1 LVEQAP
7 ARGPAGSRELLGRDR
22 ERRRRMVAL
31 RLDRRPQGRVAPSD
45 VIQEACL
52 NAARRLPEYHKNPTM
67 PFFLWLRLLTG
78 DSMTASGWA
87 EARERPRI
95 GRSLPWPT
103 TDWDIALRHAAG
115 SPSSGPGIR
124 RHLPASTGR
133 ASRSGSSA
141 GRPSRWSRMPNR
153 PDPEPPLV
161 AAAAPGPGSDRP
173 VPGQIAEPAV
183 QRRGVGTPSR
193 FRFSQSEGSL
203 P

>member
-1 LVEQAP
+1 MAEGALARYGTTTDSSLANELARCAALAPDLVADHDAFLRLAEAAFQGSP
-7 ARGPAGSRELLGRDR
+7 GQGNRPRRGPSAPPFIASGDST
-22 ERRRRMVAL
+22 RRY
-31 RLDRRPQGRVAPSD
+31 S
-45 VIQEACL
+45 
-52 NAARRLPEYHKNPTM
+52 
-67 PFFLWLRLLTG
+67 

-124 RHLPASTGR
+124 RHLPASPGR

-153 PDPEPPLV
+153 PDPEPALV

-173 VPGQIAEPAV
+173 VPGHLAEPVV
-183 QRRGVGTPSR
+183 QRRGVGIPSR
-193 FRFSQSEGSL
+193 LRFSQSEGSL